1 MVFYALITMYSSNTE
16 YSPRFLLQTL
26 LRDFR
31 VLLRIVLV
39 VIFYWTVGWAVRRV
53 YRDCERTKEKYWVDE
68 KTKRGIW
75 KWSKK
80 EDIE

>member
-1 MVFYALITMYSSNTE
+1 MQFYNPD
-16 YSPRFLLQTL
+16 YSPRFLFSSL

-39 VIFYWTVGWAVRRV
+39 VIFYWTVGWFVRRV
-53 YRDCERTKEKYWVDE
+53 YRACERNKEVYWVDE

-75 KWSKK
+75 EWGKK